1 MPARA
6 RSLPADVVGLLLS
19 GSGVLTVR
27 AAVAAG
33 VSAERVHRLAR
44 AGLLERVGDGAYASS
59 QQLVEANPWVAH
71 AIRTRGFVQ
80 SRRKPSLAAGWSAV
94 AVRRLPALRAVP
106 PALPTAVQLDP
117 VRRGTDTTPYGVV
130 RLHDLDEIHHAQYAG
145 CPTVGRAWL
154 AVDLARAAPRPDA
167 LVVADAVLHGGTT
180 VGGLR
185 RALAHMTGWPGT
197 DAAAWVVEHA
207 DGGAESPLESLGR
220 LAFIEYGLPVPL
232 SNVWVG
238 NGWPEYRVDHLWPYT
253 GWPARRTGLA
263 STGPPTIRSGWS
275 PARRTARHTCA
286 VCSAW
291 MWGDTAGHWLWTGPG
306 SVRTSPRSWP
316 PTRPEPSRCSG
327 GRTASDGADTPAS
340 LIILW
345 EQRRNRPP
353 FVKNDQ

>member
-238 NGWPEYRVDHLWPYT
+238 NGWPEYRVDHLWPWHWVAGEADGAGKYRSADDPFRVVA
-253 GWPARRTGLA
+253 GEKDREAYLRRVLGLDV
-263 STGPPTIRSGWS
+263 GRYGWS
-275 PARRTARHTCA
+275 LAMDR
-286 VCSAW
+286 
-291 MWGDTAGHWLWTGPG
+291 
-306 SVRTSPRSWP
+306 PRLGAHFAAILAANPPRAEPVQWWP
-316 PTRPEPSRCSG
+316 YR
-327 GRTASDGADTPAS
+327 
-340 LIILW
+340 
-345 EQRRNRPP
+345 
-353 FVKNDQ
+353 